1 MYKYINSDL
10 LVRKIIVN
18 MQLLIIFFL
27 ICLGLGY
34 AVLNRFD
41 PTSLVSMN
49 DTAFYAA
56 IVMNGI
62 DGVSADF
69 PDRILVPYLAHLV
82 FLIIPE
88 IGSWN
93 MVNFALLI
101 VNSFFT
107 SISAMLILQM
117 SYKITKRM
125 EYSILSCMFFLLNF
139 HVINFYLVSSIDS
152 AYGFSLLLL
161 IYSLYSQ
168 KFNYLPL
175 LAILGCMI
183 KEVFLPVGS
192 GFILGWL
199 FYEIYK
205 YKNIEIS
212 KVILFISFMAIGV
225 ITILLSDLIINSG
238 NNTFLYWNE
247 YTQNLSSQEIH
258 LNFSEIFID
267 IVKFFFTLGWILV
280 LAIPSLKD
288 LPANLVFS
296 SFFACIITV
305 ILGYAAGVQGSD
317 YARFIY
323 IPGAFIFSLGC
334 SISIFKML
342 NNLLRKIN

>member
-1 MYKYINSDL
+1 MYKHLNSNIL
-10 LVRKIIVN
+10 EKKIIPNVKI
-18 MQLLIIFFL
+18 LFIFFL

-41 PTSLVSMN
+41 PASLVSMN
-49 DTAFYAA
+49 DTAFYTA
-56 IVMNGI
+56 IVINGI

-82 FLIIPE
+82 FLIIPK

-107 SISAMLILQM
+107 SLSAMLILKM
-117 SYKITKRM
+117 SYKITKKI

-168 KFNYLPL
+168 KFNYLPI

-192 GFILGWL
+192 GFILGWII
-199 FYEIYK
+199 YELYK
-205 YKNIEIS
+205 YKNIETTR
-212 KVILFISFMAIGV
+212 VILFISFMAIGV
-225 ITILLSDLIINSG
+225 ITILLSDLMINSG
-238 NNTFLYWNE
+238 NDTFLYWSQ
-247 YTQNLSSQEIH
+247 YTQNLSSNKVE
-258 LNFSEIFID
+258 FSLFAIFIGA
-267 IVKFFFTLGWILV
+267 IKFFFTLGWVLI
-280 LAIPSLKD
+280 LAIPSLKH
-288 LPANLVFS
+288 LPYNIVFA
-296 SFFACIITV
+296 SFFACTITI

-334 SISIFKML
+334 SISFFRITKKIFL
-342 NNLLRKIN
+342 NKI